1 MDGVWMGDWEHP
13 AQLLIQG
20 VVRERHKAGPWKAI
34 YIVLLCYCYC
44 YCYQCPVWSLMLRD
58 AIYHSMN
65 DRGVYLPDDYNSDA
79 PPAQV
84 S

>member
-1 MDGVWMGDWEHP
+1 MPGVIFN
-13 AQLLIQG
+13 AF
-20 VVRERHKAGPWKAI
+20 
-34 YIVLLCYCYC
+34 
-44 YCYQCPVWSLMLRD
+44 RD

-84 S
+84 NLKVLSKNIFGSINPIYLNVTRGIKEYFWSI